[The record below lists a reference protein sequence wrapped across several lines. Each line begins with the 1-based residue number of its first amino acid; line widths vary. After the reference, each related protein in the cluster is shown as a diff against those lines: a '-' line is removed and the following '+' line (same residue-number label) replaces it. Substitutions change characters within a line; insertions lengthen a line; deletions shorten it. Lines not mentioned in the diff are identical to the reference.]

1 MNPPGA
7 GERGTNNHL
16 FVEAVPVWYSR
27 NGRVNPD
34 WLSACEEERNL
45 TSHLMER
52 IADSLNVT
60 KAYQKVVSNGG
71 ASGVDGMK
79 VEELKEW
86 LGKNL
91 SHLQEQLLTGSYQP
105 QAVKGVQIP
114 KPNGGK
120 RQLGIPTVTDRLIQQ
135 SIHQVLSVG
144 YEKIFSENSYGFRP
158 NKNAHQAL
166 KQAGKYLAQGKSY
179 VIDLDLEKFFDEVNH
194 HRLMWLLSTRICDRR
209 VLGTHIPIPE
219 SRHDAGGT
227 YGASHQRHA
236 TRQSFK
242 STIIQYCFRRVGQ
255 RTGTKRTL
263 LR

>member
-1 MNPPGA
+1 MLGPRMNPPGA

-120 RQLGIPTVTDRLIQQ
+120 RQPGIPTVTDRLIQQ

-166 KQAGKYLAQGKSY
+166 KQAGKYIAQGKSY

-194 HRLMWLLSTRICDRR
+194 HRLMWLLSTRIGDRR
-209 VLGTHIPIPE
+209 VPGTHIPIPE

-242 STIIQYCFRRVGQ
+242 STIIQYCFRRVG
-255 RTGTKRTL
+255 
-263 LR
+263 